1 MAGTMSAADAL
12 KKLLEQYNQTSS
24 YVPKTADQIRQQ
36 AQGEYQSYYDQL
48 RLAAQQAQARND
60 LALQQQREG
69 LQRTYDKQ
77 REASQKEYEN
87 AYSRA
92 DRQQLSRGMQRS
104 SYTAQVLAN
113 LTKEGA
119 EAQQE
124 LWDAQGAAEGN
135 IDAQRTQLAAQLA
148 DQLSQ
153 YSASEAADVLA
164 RIKQLEDQEYDRVRE
179 NDQYKNSLS
188 AQIYQ
193 FLYQGEQDKI
203 AQEQWQKEFDENV
216 RQWNAQYGSKGSGG
230 GGGNNYNTNK
240 DTTGNGG
247 NQYTDDTFLADMSQD
262 RAITKTSAGLP
273 MPDLGLFPDLIK
285 SHGGIN
291 SVKNK
296 LYMNEVLKNKSNKK
310 TSTNNVGGS
319 RGRFIK
325 ARVID

>member
-12 KKLLEQYNQTSS
+12 QKLLEQYNQTSS

-60 LALQQQREG
+60 LALQQQRDG

-164 RIKQLEDQEYDRVRE
+164 RIKQLEDQEYDRGRE

-203 AQEQWQKEFDENV
+203 AQDRWQKEFDENV

-230 GGGNNYNTNK
+230 GGGNNYNPDKDATNNNK
-240 DTTGNGG
+240 
-247 NQYTDDTFLADMSQD
+247 NQYTDDTFMNDMSQD
-262 RAITKTSAGLP
+262 RAITGIP
-273 MPDLGLFPDLIK
+273 MPDLGLFPDRIK
-285 SHGGIN
+285 SHGGIF

-310 TSTNNVGGS
+310 TSTNNGGGS

-325 ARVID
+325 ARVKD

>member
-12 KKLLEQYNQTSS
+12 QKLLEQYNQTSS

-203 AQEQWQKEFDENV
+203 AQDRWQKEFDENV

-230 GGGNNYNTNK
+230 GGGNNYNPDKDATNNNK
-240 DTTGNGG
+240 
-247 NQYTDDTFLADMSQD
+247 NQYTDDTFMNDMSQD
-262 RAITKTSAGLP
+262 RAITGIP
-273 MPDLGLFPDLIK
+273 VPDLGLFPDRIK

-310 TSTNNVGGS
+310 TSTNNGGGS

-325 ARVID
+325 ARVKD

>member
-1 MAGTMSAADAL
+1 MAGKMSAADAL
-12 KKLLEQYNQTSS
+12 QKLLEQYNQTSS

-230 GGGNNYNTNK
+230 GGGNNYNHDKDDTNNNK
-240 DTTGNGG
+240 NL
-247 NQYTDDTFLADMSQD
+247 YTDDTFMNDMSQD
-262 RAITKTSAGLP
+262 RAITGIP
-273 MPDLGLFPDLIK
+273 VPDLGLFPDRIK

-310 TSTNNVGGS
+310 TSTNNGGGS

>member
-12 KKLLEQYNQTSS
+12 KKLLDQYNQTSS

-203 AQEQWQKEFDENV
+203 AQDRWQKEFDENV

-230 GGGNNYNTNK
+230 GGGNNYNHDKDDTNNNK
-240 DTTGNGG
+240 NL
-247 NQYTDDTFLADMSQD
+247 YTDDTFMNDMSQD
-262 RAITKTSAGLP
+262 RAITGIP
-273 MPDLGLFPDLIK
+273 VPDLGLFPDRIK

-310 TSTNNVGGS
+310 TSTNNGGGS

>member
-262 RAITKTSAGLP
+262 RAITKTSAGLL
-273 MPDLGLFPDLIK
+273 MPDLGLFPDRINSL
-285 SHGGIN
+285 GGIN
-291 SVKNK
+291 SVKSK
-296 LYMNEVLKNKSNKK
+296 LNEALKNKSNKK
-310 TSTNNVGGS
+310 TSTNNGGGS

-325 ARVID
+325 ARVKD

>member
-247 NQYTDDTFLADMSQD
+247 NQYTDDTFLSAMSQD

-291 SVKNK
+291 SVKSK
-296 LYMNEVLKNKSNKK
+296 LNEALKNKSKKK
-310 TSTNNVGGS
+310 TSTNNGGGGG
-319 RGRFIK
+319 GRFSQ
-325 ARVID
+325 AMVRD

>member
-12 KKLLEQYNQTSS
+12 QKLLEQYNQTSS

-164 RIKQLEDQEYDRVRE
+164 RIKQLEDQEYDRGRE

-230 GGGNNYNTNK
+230 GGGNNYNPDKDATNNNK
-240 DTTGNGG
+240 

-273 MPDLGLFPDLIK
+273 MPDLGLFPDRINSL
-285 SHGGIN
+285 GGIN
-291 SVKNK
+291 SVKSK
-296 LYMNEVLKNKSNKK
+296 LTEALKNKSNKK
-310 TSTNNVGGS
+310 TSTNNGGGS

>member
-12 KKLLEQYNQTSS
+12 QKLLEQYNQTSS

-69 LQRTYDKQ
+69 VQRTYDKQ

-230 GGGNNYNTNK
+230 GGGNNYNHDKDDTN
-240 DTTGNGG
+240 NGG
-247 NQYTDDTFLADMSQD
+247 NQYNDDSFLDDMNKGNQKRKLPTFPAMLGVSQEVKNSLNGLGKWAGIAAGALALGAASNLKKKNSTS
-262 RAITKTSAGLP
+262 TKT
-273 MPDLGLFPDLIK
+273 
-285 SHGGIN
+285 GG
-291 SVKNK
+291 
-296 LYMNEVLKNKSNKK
+296 
-310 TSTNNVGGS
+310 
-319 RGRFIK
+319 RR
-325 ARVID
+325 

>member
-12 KKLLEQYNQTSS
+12 KKMLEQYNQTSS

-230 GGGNNYNTNK
+230 GGGNNYNPDKDATNNNK
-240 DTTGNGG
+240 
-247 NQYTDDTFLADMSQD
+247 NQYTDDTFMNDMSQD
-262 RAITKTSAGLP
+262 RAITGIP
-273 MPDLGLFPDLIK
+273 MPDLGLFPDRIK

-310 TSTNNVGGS
+310 TSTNNGGGS

-325 ARVID
+325 ARVKD

>member
-60 LALQQQREG
+60 LSLQQQREG

-203 AQEQWQKEFDENV
+203 AQDRWQKEFDENV

-230 GGGNNYNTNK
+230 GGNNYNPDKDDTNNNK
-240 DTTGNGG
+240 NL
-247 NQYTDDTFLADMSQD
+247 YTDDTFMNDMSQD
-262 RAITKTSAGLP
+262 RAITGIP

-310 TSTNNVGGS
+310 TSTNNGGGS

-325 ARVID
+325 ARVKD

>member
-1 MAGTMSAADAL
+1 MAGTKSAADAL
-12 KKLLEQYNQTSS
+12 QKLLEQYNQTSS

-262 RAITKTSAGLP
+262 RAITKTSAGLL
-273 MPDLGLFPDLIK
+273 MPDLGLFPDRINSL
-285 SHGGIN
+285 GGIN
-291 SVKNK
+291 SVKSK
-296 LYMNEVLKNKSNKK
+296 LNEALKNKSNKK
-310 TSTNNVGGS
+310 TSTNNGGGS

>member
-12 KKLLEQYNQTSS
+12 QKLLEQYNQTSS

-48 RLAAQQAQARND
+48 RLAAQQAQVRND

-230 GGGNNYNTNK
+230 GGGNNYNHDKDDTNNNK
-240 DTTGNGG
+240 
-247 NQYTDDTFLADMSQD
+247 NQYTDDTFMKDMSQD
-262 RAITKTSAGLP
+262 RAITGIP
-273 MPDLGLFPDLIK
+273 VPDLGLFPDRIK

-310 TSTNNVGGS
+310 TSTNNGGGS

>member
-1 MAGTMSAADAL
+1 MAGKMSAADAL
-12 KKLLEQYNQTSS
+12 QKLLEQYNQTSS

-230 GGGNNYNTNK
+230 GGGNNYNHDKDDTNNNK
-240 DTTGNGG
+240 
-247 NQYTDDTFLADMSQD
+247 NQYTDDTFMKDMSQD
-262 RAITKTSAGLP
+262 RAITGIP
-273 MPDLGLFPDLIK
+273 VPDLGLFPDRIK

-310 TSTNNVGGS
+310 TSTNNGGGS

>member
-12 KKLLEQYNQTSS
+12 QKLLEQYNQTSF

-77 REASQKEYEN
+77 REASQREYEN

-113 LTKEGA
+113 LTQEGA

-164 RIKQLEDQEYDRVRE
+164 RIKELEDQEYDRGRE

-203 AQEQWQKEFDENV
+203 AQDQWQKEFDENV

-240 DTTGNGG
+240 DTTDNGG

-262 RAITKTSAGLP
+262 RAITETSAGLP
-273 MPDLGLFPDLIK
+273 MPDLGLFPDRINSL
-285 SHGGIN
+285 GGIN
-291 SVKNK
+291 RVKSK
-296 LYMNEVLKNKSNKK
+296 LNEALKNKSKKK
-310 TSTNNVGGS
+310 TSTNNGGGS
-319 RGRFIK
+319 GGRFIK

>member
-164 RIKQLEDQEYDRVRE
+164 RIKQLEDQEYDRGRE

-230 GGGNNYNTNK
+230 GGGNNYNPDKDDTNNNK
-240 DTTGNGG
+240 NL
-247 NQYTDDTFLADMSQD
+247 YTDDTFMNYMSQD
-262 RAITKTSAGLP
+262 RDITGIP
-273 MPDLGLFPDLIK
+273 MPDLGLFPDRIK

-310 TSTNNVGGS
+310 TSTNNGGGS

-325 ARVID
+325 ARVKD

>member
-12 KKLLEQYNQTSS
+12 QKLLEQYNQTSS

-113 LTKEGA
+113 LTQEGA

-164 RIKQLEDQEYDRVRE
+164 RIKQLEDQ
-179 NDQYKNSLS
+179 
-188 AQIYQ
+188 
-193 FLYQGEQDKI
+193 
-203 AQEQWQKEFDENV
+203 
-216 RQWNAQYGSKGSGG
+216 
-230 GGGNNYNTNK
+230 
-240 DTTGNGG
+240 
-247 NQYTDDTFLADMSQD
+247 
-262 RAITKTSAGLP
+262 
-273 MPDLGLFPDLIK
+273 
-285 SHGGIN
+285 
-291 SVKNK
+291 
-296 LYMNEVLKNKSNKK
+296 
-310 TSTNNVGGS
+310 
-319 RGRFIK
+319 
-325 ARVID
+325 

>member
-24 YVPKTADQIRQQ
+24 YVPKTSDQIRQQ

-203 AQEQWQKEFDENV
+203 AQDRWQKEFDENV

-230 GGGNNYNTNK
+230 GGNNYNHDKDDTNNNK
-240 DTTGNGG
+240 NL
-247 NQYTDDTFLADMSQD
+247 YTDDTFMKDMSQD
-262 RAITKTSAGLP
+262 RAITGIP
-273 MPDLGLFPDLIK
+273 VPDLGLFHDRIK

-291 SVKNK
+291 SVKSK

-310 TSTNNVGGS
+310 TSTNNGGGS

>member
-12 KKLLEQYNQTSS
+12 QKLLEQYNQTSS

-230 GGGNNYNTNK
+230 GGGNNYNHDKDDTNNNK
-240 DTTGNGG
+240 NL
-247 NQYTDDTFLADMSQD
+247 YTDDTFMNDMSQD
-262 RAITKTSAGLP
+262 RAITGIP
-273 MPDLGLFPDLIK
+273 VPDLGLFPDRIK

-310 TSTNNVGGS
+310 TSTNNGGGS

-325 ARVID
+325 ARVKD

>member
-12 KKLLEQYNQTSS
+12 QKLLEQYNQTSS

-164 RIKQLEDQEYDRVRE
+164 RIKQLEDQEYDRIRE

-230 GGGNNYNTNK
+230 GGNNYNPDKDATNNNK
-240 DTTGNGG
+240 
-247 NQYTDDTFLADMSQD
+247 NQYTDDTFMNDMSQD
-262 RAITKTSAGLP
+262 RAITGIP
-273 MPDLGLFPDLIK
+273 MPDLGLFPDRIK

-310 TSTNNVGGS
+310 TSTNNGGGS

-325 ARVID
+325 ARVKD

>member
-36 AQGEYQSYYDQL
+36 VQGEYQSYYDQL

-164 RIKQLEDQEYDRVRE
+164 RIKQLEDQEYDRGRE

-216 RQWNAQYGSKGSGG
+216 RQWNAQYGSKWSGG
-230 GGGNNYNTNK
+230 GGGNHYHQQ
-240 DTTGNGG
+240 GYHR
-247 NQYTDDTFLADMSQD
+247 Q
-262 RAITKTSAGLP
+262 RREP
-273 MPDLGLFPDLIK
+273 V
-285 SHGGIN
+285 H
-291 SVKNK
+291 
-296 LYMNEVLKNKSNKK
+296 
-310 TSTNNVGGS
+310 
-319 RGRFIK
+319 
-325 ARVID
+325 

>member
-12 KKLLEQYNQTSS
+12 QKLLEQYNQTSS

-77 REASQKEYEN
+77 REASQREYEN

-113 LTKEGA
+113 LTQEGA

-164 RIKQLEDQEYDRVRE
+164 RIKELEDQEYDRGRE

-203 AQEQWQKEFDENV
+203 AQDQWQKEFDENV

-230 GGGNNYNTNK
+230 GGNNYNPDK
-240 DTTGNGG
+240 DATDNGG

-262 RAITKTSAGLP
+262 RAITKTSAGLL
-273 MPDLGLFPDLIK
+273 MPDLGLFPDQINSL
-285 SHGGIN
+285 GGIN
-291 SVKNK
+291 SVKRK
-296 LYMNEVLKNKSNKK
+296 LNEASKNKSKKK
-310 TSTNNVGGS
+310 TSTNNGGGS
-319 RGRFIK
+319 GGRFIK

>member
-230 GGGNNYNTNK
+230 GGGNNYNPDKDDTNNNK
-240 DTTGNGG
+240 NL
-247 NQYTDDTFLADMSQD
+247 YTDDTFMNYMSQD
-262 RAITKTSAGLP
+262 RAITGIP
-273 MPDLGLFPDLIK
+273 MPDLGLFPDRIK

-310 TSTNNVGGS
+310 TSTNNGGGS

>member
-77 REASQKEYEN
+77 REASQKEYAN

-203 AQEQWQKEFDENV
+203 AQDQWQKEFDENV

-230 GGGNNYNTNK
+230 GGGNNYNPDKDATNNNK
-240 DTTGNGG
+240 NL
-247 NQYTDDTFLADMSQD
+247 YTDDTFMNDMSQGRD
-262 RAITKTSAGLP
+262 ITGIP
-273 MPDLGLFPDLIK
+273 VPDLGLFPDRIK
-285 SHGGIN
+285 SLGGIN

-310 TSTNNVGGS
+310 TSTNNGGGS

>member
-48 RLAAQQAQARND
+48 RIAAQQAQARND

-164 RIKQLEDQEYDRVRE
+164 RIKQLEDQEYDRGRE

-230 GGGNNYNTNK
+230 GGGNNYNPDKDATNNNK
-240 DTTGNGG
+240 
-247 NQYTDDTFLADMSQD
+247 NQYTDDTFMNDMSQD
-262 RAITKTSAGLP
+262 RAITGIP
-273 MPDLGLFPDLIK
+273 MPDLGLFPDRIK

-310 TSTNNVGGS
+310 TSTNNGGGS

-325 ARVID
+325 ARVKD

>member
-230 GGGNNYNTNK
+230 GGNNYNHDKDDTNNNK
-240 DTTGNGG
+240 NL
-247 NQYTDDTFLADMSQD
+247 YTDDTFMNDMSQD
-262 RAITKTSAGLP
+262 RAITGIP
-273 MPDLGLFPDLIK
+273 VPDLGLFPDRIK

-310 TSTNNVGGS
+310 ASTNNGGGS
-319 RGRFIK
+319 RERFIK

>member
-12 KKLLEQYNQTSS
+12 QKLLEQYNQTSS

-230 GGGNNYNTNK
+230 GGGNNYNHDKDDTNNNK
-240 DTTGNGG
+240 
-247 NQYTDDTFLADMSQD
+247 NQYTDDTFMNDMSQD
-262 RAITKTSAGLP
+262 RAITGIP
-273 MPDLGLFPDLIK
+273 VPDLGLFPDRIK

-310 TSTNNVGGS
+310 TSTNNGGGS

>member
-60 LALQQQREG
+60 LSLQQQREG

-230 GGGNNYNTNK
+230 GGGNNYNPDKDDTNNNK
-240 DTTGNGG
+240 NL
-247 NQYTDDTFLADMSQD
+247 YTDDTFMKDMSQD
-262 RAITKTSAGLP
+262 RDITGIP
-273 MPDLGLFPDLIK
+273 MPDLGLFPDRIK

-310 TSTNNVGGS
+310 TSTNNGGGS

-325 ARVID
+325 ARVKD

>member
-12 KKLLEQYNQTSS
+12 QKLLEQYNQTSS

-273 MPDLGLFPDLIK
+273 MPDLGLFPDRINSL
-285 SHGGIN
+285 GGIN
-291 SVKNK
+291 SVKSK
-296 LYMNEVLKNKSNKK
+296 LNEALKNKSKKK
-310 TSTNNVGGS
+310 TSTNNGGGGG
-319 RGRFIK
+319 GRFSQ
-325 ARVID
+325 AMVRD

>member
-12 KKLLEQYNQTSS
+12 QKLLEQYNQTSS

-230 GGGNNYNTNK
+230 GGGNNYNHDKDDTNNNK
-240 DTTGNGG
+240 

-273 MPDLGLFPDLIK
+273 MPDLGLFPDRIK
-285 SHGGIN
+285 SLGGIN

-296 LYMNEVLKNKSNKK
+296 LNEALKNKSNKK
-310 TSTNNVGGS
+310 TSTNNGGGS

>member
-1 MAGTMSAADAL
+1 MAGKMSAADAL
-12 KKLLEQYNQTSS
+12 QKLLEQYNQTSS
-24 YVPKTADQIRQQ
+24 YVPKTDDQIRQQ

-230 GGGNNYNTNK
+230 GGGNNYNHDKDDTNNNK
-240 DTTGNGG
+240 
-247 NQYTDDTFLADMSQD
+247 NQYTDDTFMKDMSQD
-262 RAITKTSAGLP
+262 RAITGIP
-273 MPDLGLFPDLIK
+273 VPDLGLFPDRIK

-310 TSTNNVGGS
+310 TSTNNGGGS

>member
-12 KKLLEQYNQTSS
+12 QKLLEQYNQTSS

-230 GGGNNYNTNK
+230 GGNNYNHDKDDTNNNK
-240 DTTGNGG
+240 NL
-247 NQYTDDTFLADMSQD
+247 YTDDTFMNDMSQD
-262 RAITKTSAGLP
+262 MAITGIP
-273 MPDLGLFPDLIK
+273 VPDLGLFPDRIK

-310 TSTNNVGGS
+310 TSTNNGGGS

>member
-12 KKLLEQYNQTSS
+12 QKLLEQYNQTSS

-77 REASQKEYEN
+77 REASQKEYAN

-164 RIKQLEDQEYDRVRE
+164 RIKQLEDQEYDRGRE

-230 GGGNNYNTNK
+230 GGGGSSGGGSSSSGTS
-240 DTTGNGG
+240 GSGG
-247 NQYTDDTFLADMSQD
+247 NLYDDSGFLDAMKQNG
-262 RAITKTSAGLP
+262 IP
-273 MPDLGLFPDLIK
+273 MPDLGLFPDRIK

-291 SVKNK
+291 SVKSK
-296 LYMNEVLKNKSNKK
+296 LTEALKNKSNKK
-310 TSTNNVGGS
+310 TSTNNGGGS

>member
-12 KKLLEQYNQTSS
+12 QKLLEQYNQTSS

-60 LALQQQREG
+60 LSLQQQREG

-230 GGGNNYNTNK
+230 GGNNYNHDKDDTNNNK
-240 DTTGNGG
+240 NLDS
-247 NQYTDDTFLADMSQD
+247 DDTFMNDMSQD
-262 RAITKTSAGLP
+262 RAITGIP
-273 MPDLGLFPDLIK
+273 MPDLGLFPDRINSL
-285 SHGGIN
+285 GGIS
-291 SVKNK
+291 SVKSK
-296 LYMNEVLKNKSNKK
+296 MNEALKNKSNKK
-310 TSTNNVGGS
+310 TSTNNGGGS

-325 ARVID
+325 ARVKD

>member
-12 KKLLEQYNQTSS
+12 QKLLEQYNQTSS

-48 RLAAQQAQARND
+48 RLAAKQAQARND

-77 REASQKEYEN
+77 REASQKEYAN

-164 RIKQLEDQEYDRVRE
+164 RIKQLEDQEYDRGRE
-179 NDQYKNSLS
+179 NEQYKNSLS

-230 GGGNNYNTNK
+230 GGGNNYNHDKDDTNNNK
-240 DTTGNGG
+240 
-247 NQYTDDTFLADMSQD
+247 NQYTDDTFMNDMSQD
-262 RAITKTSAGLP
+262 RAITGIP
-273 MPDLGLFPDLIK
+273 VPDLGLFPDRIK

-310 TSTNNVGGS
+310 TSTNNGGGS

>member
-12 KKLLEQYNQTSS
+12 QKLLEQYNQTSS

-164 RIKQLEDQEYDRVRE
+164 RIKQLEDQEYDRGRE

-230 GGGNNYNTNK
+230 GGGNNYNHDKDDTNNNK
-240 DTTGNGG
+240 SL
-247 NQYTDDTFLADMSQD
+247 YTDDTFMNDMSQD
-262 RAITKTSAGLP
+262 RAITGIP
-273 MPDLGLFPDLIK
+273 VPDLGLFPDRIK

-310 TSTNNVGGS
+310 TSTNNGGGS

-325 ARVID
+325 ARVKD

>member
-164 RIKQLEDQEYDRVRE
+164 RIKQLEDQEYDRGRE

-230 GGGNNYNTNK
+230 GGGNNYNHDKDDTNNNK
-240 DTTGNGG
+240 NL
-247 NQYTDDTFLADMSQD
+247 YTDDTFMKDMSQD
-262 RAITKTSAGLP
+262 RAITGIP
-273 MPDLGLFPDLIK
+273 VPDLGLFPDRIK

-310 TSTNNVGGS
+310 TSTNNGGGS

-325 ARVID
+325 ARVMD

>member
-12 KKLLEQYNQTSS
+12 QKLLEQYNQTSS

-247 NQYTDDTFLADMSQD
+247 NQYTDDTFLADMS
-262 RAITKTSAGLP
+262 SAGLP
-273 MPDLGLFPDLIK
+273 MPDLGLFPDRIK
-285 SHGGIN
+285 SLGGIN
-291 SVKNK
+291 SVKSK
-296 LYMNEVLKNKSNKK
+296 LNEALKNKSNKK
-310 TSTNNVGGS
+310 TSTNNGGGS

>member
-12 KKLLEQYNQTSS
+12 QKLLEQYNQTSS

-60 LALQQQREG
+60 LALQHQREG

-230 GGGNNYNTNK
+230 GGNNYNPDKDATNNNK
-240 DTTGNGG
+240 NL
-247 NQYTDDTFLADMSQD
+247 YTDDTFMNDMSQD
-262 RAITKTSAGLP
+262 RAITGIP
-273 MPDLGLFPDLIK
+273 VPDLGLFPDRIK
-285 SHGGIN
+285 SLGGIN

-310 TSTNNVGGS
+310 TSTNNGGGS